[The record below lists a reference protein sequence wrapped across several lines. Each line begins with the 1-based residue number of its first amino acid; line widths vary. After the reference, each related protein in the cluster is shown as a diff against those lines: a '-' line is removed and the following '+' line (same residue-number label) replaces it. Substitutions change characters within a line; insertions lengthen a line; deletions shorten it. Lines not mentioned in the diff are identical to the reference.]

1 MAVAPQTTL
10 PSRSKYGA
18 SISKPFLGIRVVV
31 FAFLGV
37 GPHSVKYLAEYGA
50 EVIKIEPQSG
60 DSLRNLIINGRMP
73 IGPENY
79 CWELTSRNKKSIS
92 LNLKDAKAQ
101 NILLDLVK
109 EADVFITNMPFP
121 IRKKLKITAED
132 IMPHN
137 ERIIYASLTGYG
149 EVGPDADRTAYDSM
163 AWWARSGLMDFVRPS
178 NNSPVAWSTPGMGDH
193 PTGMALYGAIMT
205 ALYKRERTGGG
216 SEVST
221 SLMSNGAWANGVFI
235 QAALMDVEF
244 PDRPEPLP
252 RHPFYDF
259 YTTKDEREFALGMIN
274 SRIEWPKLADI
285 LDRKDWIDREL
296 FDFENPFD
304 NADILRAELSDEF
317 KNRKLKEVD
326 DLLRN
331 SAVTYGVLGRTTDHR
346 EDSQFLETETLVP
359 LEHESFEDLYTVNSP
374 FNIVGENKI
383 NFSRAPKIGE
393 HTEQVLTEMGY
404 ERSDLEELK
413 SENSI
418 YWPEKKG

>member
-1 MAVAPQTTL
+1 LNAKSDHLLEGIKVIDAASFIAG
-10 PSRSKYGA
+10 PSAATIMSD
-18 SISKPFLGIRVVV
+18 
-31 FAFLGV
+31 
-37 GPHSVKYLAEYGA
+37 YGA

-326 DLLRN
+326 ELLRN

>member
-1 MAVAPQTTL
+1 MNAKSDHLLEGIKVIDAASFIAG
-10 PSRSKYGA
+10 PSAATIMSD
-18 SISKPFLGIRVVV
+18 
-31 FAFLGV
+31 
-37 GPHSVKYLAEYGA
+37 YGA

-205 ALYKRERTGGG
+205 ALYKRERTGEG

-326 DLLRN
+326 ELLRN

>member
-1 MAVAPQTTL
+1 MNTKSDHLLEGIKVIDAASFIAG
-10 PSRSKYGA
+10 PSAATIMSD
-18 SISKPFLGIRVVV
+18 
-31 FAFLGV
+31 
-37 GPHSVKYLAEYGA
+37 YGA

-92 LNLKDAKAQ
+92 LNLKDVKAQ

-205 ALYKRERTGGG
+205 ALYKRERTGEG

-326 DLLRN
+326 ELLRN

>member
-1 MAVAPQTTL
+1 M
-10 PSRSKYGA
+10 SD
-18 SISKPFLGIRVVV
+18 
-31 FAFLGV
+31 
-37 GPHSVKYLAEYGA
+37 YGA

-92 LNLKDAKAQ
+92 LNLKDLKAQ

-121 IRKKLKITAED
+121 IRKKLKITAKD

-205 ALYKRERTGGG
+205 ALYKRERTGVG

-326 DLLRN
+326 ELLRN

-413 SENSI
+413 NENSI

>member
-1 MAVAPQTTL
+1 LNTKSDYLLEGIKVIDAASFIAG
-10 PSRSKYGA
+10 PSAATIMSD
-18 SISKPFLGIRVVV
+18 
-31 FAFLGV
+31 
-37 GPHSVKYLAEYGA
+37 YGA
-50 EVIKIEPQSG
+50 EVIKIEPRSG

-92 LNLKDAKAQ
+92 LNLKDVKAQ
-101 NILLDLVK
+101 NILLDLVR

-137 ERIIYASLTGYG
+137 ERIVYASLTGYG

-205 ALYKRERTGGG
+205 ALYKRERTGEG

-326 DLLRN
+326 ELLRN

-374 FNIVGENKI
+374 FNIVGESKI

>member
-1 MAVAPQTTL
+1 LSIRSDHLLEGIKVIDAASFIAG
-10 PSRSKYGA
+10 PSAATIMSD
-18 SISKPFLGIRVVV
+18 
-31 FAFLGV
+31 
-37 GPHSVKYLAEYGA
+37 YGA

-60 DSLRNLIINGRMP
+60 DSLRNLIVNGRMP
-73 IGPENY
+73 EGSEDY

-92 LNLKDAKAQ
+92 LNLKDLKAQ
-101 NILLDLVK
+101 KILIDLVK

-121 IRKKLKITAED
+121 IRTKLKITAED

-137 ERIIYASLTGYG
+137 EKIIYASLTGYG

-205 ALYKRERTGGG
+205 ALYKRERTGKG

-221 SLMSNGAWANGVFI
+221 SLMANGAWANGVFI

-244 PDRPEPLP
+244 PERPEPLP

-259 YTTKDEREFALGMIN
+259 YTTKDERKFALGMIN

-285 LDRKDWIDREL
+285 LDRKDWMDRDL
-296 FDFENPFD
+296 FDFGNPFE
-304 NADILRAELSDEF
+304 NADLLRSELSDEF
-317 KNRKLKEVD
+317 KIRSLKEID
-326 DLLRN
+326 ELLRN
-331 SAVTYGVLGRTTDHR
+331 SGVTYGVLGRTTDHR
-346 EDSQFLETETLVP
+346 EDLQFLETETLVP
-359 LEHESFEDLYTVNSP
+359 LDHESFDKLYTVNSP
-374 FNIVGENKI
+374 FHIQGEKKI

-393 HTEQVLTEMGY
+393 HTKQVLELLGY
-404 ERSDLEELK
+404 GESELEKLK
-413 SENSI
+413 KENSI
-418 YWPEKKG
+418 YWPEK

>member
-1 MAVAPQTTL
+1 MNAKSDHLLEGIKVIDAASFIAG
-10 PSRSKYGA
+10 PSAATIMSD
-18 SISKPFLGIRVVV
+18 
-31 FAFLGV
+31 
-37 GPHSVKYLAEYGA
+37 YGA

-326 DLLRN
+326 ELLRN

>member
-1 MAVAPQTTL
+1 MSIRSDHLLEGIKVIDAASFIAG
-10 PSRSKYGA
+10 PSAATIMSD
-18 SISKPFLGIRVVV
+18 
-31 FAFLGV
+31 
-37 GPHSVKYLAEYGA
+37 YGA

-60 DSLRNLIINGRMP
+60 DSLRNLIVNGRMP
-73 IGPENY
+73 EGSENY

-92 LNLKDAKAQ
+92 LNLKDLKAQ
-101 NILLDLVK
+101 KILIDLVK

-121 IRKKLKITAED
+121 IRTKLKITAED

-137 ERIIYASLTGYG
+137 EKIIYASLTGYG

-205 ALYKRERTGGG
+205 ALYKRERTGKG

-221 SLMSNGAWANGVFI
+221 SLMANGAWANGVFI

-244 PDRPEPLP
+244 PERPEPLP

-259 YTTKDEREFALGMIN
+259 YITKDERKFALGMIN

-285 LDRKDWIDREL
+285 LDRKDWMDRDL
-296 FDFENPFD
+296 FDFGNPFE
-304 NADILRAELSDEF
+304 NADLLRSELSDEF
-317 KNRKLKEVD
+317 KIRSLKEID
-326 DLLRN
+326 ELLRN
-331 SAVTYGVLGRTTDHR
+331 SGVTYGVLGRTTDHR
-346 EDSQFLETETLVP
+346 EDLQFLETETLVP
-359 LEHESFEDLYTVNSP
+359 LDHESFDKLYTVNSP
-374 FNIVGENKI
+374 FHIQGEKKI

-393 HTEQVLTEMGY
+393 HTKQVLKLLGY
-404 ERSDLEELK
+404 GESELEKLK
-413 SENSI
+413 KENSI
-418 YWPEKKG
+418 YWPEK

>member
-1 MAVAPQTTL
+1 MSIRSDHLLEGIKVIDAASFIAG
-10 PSRSKYGA
+10 PSAATIMSD
-18 SISKPFLGIRVVV
+18 
-31 FAFLGV
+31 
-37 GPHSVKYLAEYGA
+37 YGA

-60 DSLRNLIINGRMP
+60 DSLRNLIVNGRMP
-73 IGPENY
+73 EGSEDY

-92 LNLKDAKAQ
+92 LNLKDLKAQ
-101 NILLDLVK
+101 KILIDLVK

-121 IRKKLKITAED
+121 IRTKLKITAED

-137 ERIIYASLTGYG
+137 EKIIYASLTGYG

-205 ALYKRERTGGG
+205 ALYKRERTGKG

-221 SLMSNGAWANGVFI
+221 SLMANGAWANGVFI

-244 PDRPEPLP
+244 PERPEPLP

-285 LDRKDWIDREL
+285 LDRKDWIDRDL
-296 FDFENPFD
+296 FDFGNPFE
-304 NADILRAELSDEF
+304 NADLLRSELSDEF
-317 KNRKLKEVD
+317 KIRSLKEID
-326 DLLRN
+326 ELLRN
-331 SAVTYGVLGRTTDHR
+331 SGVTYGVLGRTTDHR
-346 EDSQFLETETLVP
+346 EDLQFLETETLVP
-359 LEHESFEDLYTVNSP
+359 LDHESFDNLYTVNSP
-374 FNIVGENKI
+374 FHIHGEKKI

-393 HTEQVLTEMGY
+393 HTKQVLELLGY
-404 ERSDLEELK
+404 GESELEKLK
-413 SENSI
+413 KENSI
-418 YWPEKKG
+418 YWPEK

>member
-1 MAVAPQTTL
+1 MSIRSDHLLEGIKVIDAASFIAG
-10 PSRSKYGA
+10 PSAATIMSD
-18 SISKPFLGIRVVV
+18 
-31 FAFLGV
+31 
-37 GPHSVKYLAEYGA
+37 YGA

-60 DSLRNLIINGRMP
+60 DSLRNLIVNGRMP
-73 IGPENY
+73 EGSEDY

-92 LNLKDAKAQ
+92 LNLKDLKAQ
-101 NILLDLVK
+101 KILIDLVK

-121 IRKKLKITAED
+121 IRSKLKITAED

-137 ERIIYASLTGYG
+137 EKVIYASLTGYG

-205 ALYKRERTGGG
+205 ALYKRERTGKG

-221 SLMSNGAWANGVFI
+221 SLMANGAWANGVFI

-244 PDRPEPLP
+244 PERPEPLP

-259 YTTKDEREFALGMIN
+259 YTTKDERKFALGMIN

-285 LDRKDWIDREL
+285 LDRKDWMDRDL
-296 FDFENPFD
+296 FDFGNPFE
-304 NADILRAELSDEF
+304 NADLLRSELSDEF
-317 KNRKLKEVD
+317 KIRSLKEID
-326 DLLRN
+326 ELLRN
-331 SAVTYGVLGRTTDHR
+331 SGVTYGVLGRTTDHR
-346 EDSQFLETETLVP
+346 EDLQFLETETLVP
-359 LEHESFEDLYTVNSP
+359 LDHESFDKLYTVNSP
-374 FNIVGENKI
+374 FHIQGEKKI

-393 HTEQVLTEMGY
+393 HTKQVLELLGY
-404 ERSDLEELK
+404 GESELEKLK
-413 SENSI
+413 KENSI
-418 YWPEKKG
+418 YWPEK

>member
-1 MAVAPQTTL
+1 MSIRSDHLLEGIKVIDAASFIAG
-10 PSRSKYGA
+10 PSAATIMSD
-18 SISKPFLGIRVVV
+18 
-31 FAFLGV
+31 
-37 GPHSVKYLAEYGA
+37 YGA

-60 DSLRNLIINGRMP
+60 DSLRNLIVNGRMP
-73 IGPENY
+73 EGSEDY

-92 LNLKDAKAQ
+92 LNLKDLKAQ
-101 NILLDLVK
+101 KILIDLVK

-121 IRKKLKITAED
+121 IRTKLKITAED

-137 ERIIYASLTGYG
+137 EKIIYASLTGYG

-205 ALYKRERTGGG
+205 ALYKRERTGKG

-221 SLMSNGAWANGVFI
+221 SLMANGAWANGVFI

-244 PDRPEPLP
+244 PERPEPLP

-285 LDRKDWIDREL
+285 LDRKDWIDRGL
-296 FDFENPFD
+296 FDFGNPFE
-304 NADILRAELSDEF
+304 NADLLRSELSDEF
-317 KNRKLKEVD
+317 KIRSLKEID
-326 DLLRN
+326 ELLRN
-331 SAVTYGVLGRTTDHR
+331 SGVTYGVLGRTTDHR
-346 EDSQFLETETLVP
+346 EDLQFLETETLVP
-359 LEHESFEDLYTVNSP
+359 LDHESFDKLYTVNSP
-374 FNIVGENKI
+374 FHIQGEKKI

-393 HTEQVLTEMGY
+393 HTKQVLELLGY
-404 ERSDLEELK
+404 GESELEKLK
-413 SENSI
+413 KENSI
-418 YWPEKKG
+418 YWPEK

>member
-1 MAVAPQTTL
+1 LNTKSDHLLEGIKVIDAASFIAG
-10 PSRSKYGA
+10 PSAATIMSD
-18 SISKPFLGIRVVV
+18 
-31 FAFLGV
+31 
-37 GPHSVKYLAEYGA
+37 YGA

-205 ALYKRERTGGG
+205 ALYKRERTGEG

-326 DLLRN
+326 ELLRN

-413 SENSI
+413 NENSI

>member
-1 MAVAPQTTL
+1 MSIRSDHLLEGIKVIDAASFIAG
-10 PSRSKYGA
+10 PSAATIMSD
-18 SISKPFLGIRVVV
+18 
-31 FAFLGV
+31 
-37 GPHSVKYLAEYGA
+37 YGA

-60 DSLRNLIINGRMP
+60 DSLRNLIVNGRMP
-73 IGPENY
+73 EGSEDY

-92 LNLKDAKAQ
+92 LNLKDLKAQ
-101 NILLDLVK
+101 KILIDLVK

-121 IRKKLKITAED
+121 IRTKLKITAED

-137 ERIIYASLTGYG
+137 EKIIYASLTGYG

-205 ALYKRERTGGG
+205 ALYKRERTGKG

-221 SLMSNGAWANGVFI
+221 SLMANGAWANGVFI

-244 PDRPEPLP
+244 PERPEPLP

-285 LDRKDWIDREL
+285 LDRKDWIDRDL
-296 FDFENPFD
+296 FDFGNPFE
-304 NADILRAELSDEF
+304 NADLLRTELSDEF
-317 KNRKLKEVD
+317 KIRSLKEID
-326 DLLRN
+326 ELLRN
-331 SAVTYGVLGRTTDHR
+331 SGVTYGVLGRTTDHR
-346 EDSQFLETETLVP
+346 EDLQFLETETLVP
-359 LEHESFEDLYTVNSP
+359 LDHESFDKLYTVNSP
-374 FNIVGENKI
+374 FHIQGEKKI

-393 HTEQVLTEMGY
+393 HTKQVLELLGY
-404 ERSDLEELK
+404 EESELEKLK
-413 SENSI
+413 KENSI
-418 YWPEKKG
+418 YWPEK